1 MSPPD
6 LLRQPSEQTAQP
18 PHSEPCLSPQSG
30 FPARASKQKIRLLH
44 RKPVLPQPNQKVLQ
58 LHSMRLFPK
67 LRTKESGQCL
77 FHILNT
83 ASFPVRSPLRKAP
96 GQAGRHHNR
105 CYCRE
110 QGQNQRH
117 ALPVFTAKSSHKSRR
132 NYYDSQHT
140 PRVAGMKAAFV
151 IRYRS
156 IFILIAPSSYLSFI
170 LSY

>member
-1 MSPPD
+1 MP
-6 LLRQPSEQTAQP
+6 
-18 PHSEPCLSPQSG
+18 
-30 FPARASKQKIRLLH
+30 FPYFEYS
-44 RKPVLPQPNQKVLQ
+44 VLPSPIAA
-58 LHSMRLFPK
+58 PK
-67 LRTKESGQCL
+67 SARPS
-77 FHILNT
+77 
-83 ASFPVRSPLRKAP
+83 S
-96 GQAGRHHNR
+96 RHHNR

-156 IFILIAPSSYLSFI
+156 IFILIAPLFIFKLHSIILKSDDARNLLSGFYNTQI
-170 LSY
+170 PSFMVQ